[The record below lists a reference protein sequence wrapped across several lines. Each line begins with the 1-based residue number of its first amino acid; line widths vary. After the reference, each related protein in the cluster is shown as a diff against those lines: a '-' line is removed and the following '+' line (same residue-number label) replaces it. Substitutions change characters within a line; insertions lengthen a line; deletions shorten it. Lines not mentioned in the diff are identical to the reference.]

1 MARTRYYQRLTRSR
15 SGIGTYTSLWLG
27 PDHLLLA
34 ASTGFN
40 ETYRRFY
47 FRDIKAVVVSDSSR
61 FLLWLAIT
69 GCVLLFLGLG
79 ALIAGVAGRV
89 SPWILVPL
97 VPTLVLFAWNLA
109 RGPSCN
115 VRLVT
120 GVQTILLPPLSRFR
134 QTRKVLARLTPLI
147 EAAQASLAEPA
158 ASAAPPALPPEETAV
173 PLPAAET
180 PPAA

>member
-1 MARTRYYQRLTRSR
+1 MARARYYQRLTRNR

-47 FRDIKAVVVSDSSR
+47 FRDIKAFVVSDSPR
-61 FLLWLAIT
+61 FLIWLAIT
-69 GCVLLFLGLG
+69 GSILLFLALG
-79 ALIAGVAGRV
+79 ALIATAATGV

-97 VPTLVLFAWNLA
+97 VPTLVLFAWNLL

-120 GVQTILLPPLSRFR
+120 GVQTIVMPPLSRFR
-134 QTRKVLARLTPLI
+134 QTRKVLARLAPLI
-147 EAAQASLAEPA
+147 EAAQSSLAAPA
-158 ASAAPPALPPEETAV
+158 SPAPPALPPEEPAG
-173 PLPAAET
+173 PLPVAEA